1 VGNSSKREHE
11 EYTWL
16 FASVGLRLWRGR
28 RTLMAAIDSVLLPQP
43 YGGQYIARRD
53 GEVSA
58 SAETDKALSDQL
70 DGMSIE

>member
-1 VGNSSKREHE
+1 
-11 EYTWL
+11 
-16 FASVGLRLWRGR
+16 
-28 RTLMAAIDSVLLPQP
+28 MAAIDSVLLPQP